1 MLLLQMRNDTKQCA
15 SHLQVEWK
23 VDDVPQVV
31 VAADAG
37 LVKHAVHVHLDGL
50 HSIATSVINS

>member
-1 MLLLQMRNDTKQCA
+1 MRNDTKQCA